1 MFLEVTNVIKT
12 INIENKDVVLN
23 NNIEWAIIYRD
34 QFGKD
39 IIPALMPALASML
52 DIVSGIIKETGKIKG
67 IEFEDLLAVMDGES
81 FLDAMIHLS
90 GLEFVD
96 FINITW
102 AMAKCA
108 DDSLADPR
116 RWVREFDTFPL
127 DVIAPSVF
135 KLMIKGVISSKNW
148 ERLRSEVGKIKPIK
162 PTQP

>member
-1 MFLEVTNVIKT
+1 MIKT
-12 INIENKDVVLN
+12 IKIENKDVELN
-23 NNIEWAIIYRD
+23 NNIEWAIIYKD

-39 IIPALMPALASML
+39 IIPTLMPAMASMI

-67 IEFEDLLAVMDGES
+67 IEFEDLVAVMDGDS

-108 DDSLADPR
+108 DDALPDPR
-116 RWVREFDTFPL
+116 RWIREFDTFPL
-127 DVIAPSVF
+127 DVIAPTVIE
-135 KLMIKGVISSKNW
+135 LMIKGVISSKNL
-148 ERLRSEVGKIKPIK
+148 ERLRSEIDKIK